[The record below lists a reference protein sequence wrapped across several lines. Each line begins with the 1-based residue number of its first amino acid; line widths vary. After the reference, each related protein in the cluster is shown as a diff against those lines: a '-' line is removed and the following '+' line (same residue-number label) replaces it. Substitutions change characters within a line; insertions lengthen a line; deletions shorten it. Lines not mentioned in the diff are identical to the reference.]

1 MPKTN
6 VLVVTMQYA
15 PDFGPS
21 GPIFTALCEDLVTLG
36 YDVTVIT
43 GVPNYNVS
51 EIEPKYRGKLF
62 FKETRNG
69 VHLIRT
75 YVYLVPKKALW
86 RRLLYHGSFNIL
98 ALLAEMRLKKP
109 DIILADAPTL
119 LSGLPLLWGSVFRKI
134 PFIYI
139 IQDIY
144 PDVLSRLGYLKNPR
158 VLKLIGDVEKFF
170 YRRAKKVTVIS
181 EGFRQ
186 NLLRKGVPDEKI
198 SITPI
203 TADIDFIHPLPKE
216 STLRA
221 KWGLD
226 GKFVVL
232 YAGNLG
238 LSQGLETV
246 IDAARQLSNCPE
258 IQFVLVGAGAT
269 QSHLQAMAE
278 QLHLENIKFFPFQP
292 REDVPLVYSIADV
305 SLVCLK
311 PEIVVESV
319 PSKTYTIMASQR
331 PIIAAVDASSEVGR
345 LLREVNCG
353 WSTPPGDS
361 TALAQAILKLSQD
374 QSQQDLMAKNGRA
387 YVVANYSRQ
396 ISSQK
401 YSALIDES
409 LMNHHL
415 S

>member
-1 MPKTN
+1 MPKAN
-6 VLVVTMQYA
+6 VLVVTLQYA

-21 GPIFTALCEDLVTLG
+21 APIYTALCEDLVKLG

-43 GVPNYNVS
+43 GVPNYDVR

-62 FKETRNG
+62 FEETRNG
-69 VHLIRT
+69 VRLIRT

-86 RRLLYHGSFNIL
+86 RRLLYHGSFNVL
-98 ALLAEMRLKKP
+98 ATLAELRLKKP

-119 LSGLPLLWGSVFRKI
+119 WSGLPLLLGSLFRKI

-139 IQDIY
+139 IHDIY
-144 PDVLSRLGYLKNPR
+144 PDVLSRLGYLNNPR
-158 VLKLIGDVEKFF
+158 ALKLIGDIEKF
-170 YRRAKKVTVIS
+170 YYHRAKKITVIS
-181 EGFRQ
+181 EGFKQ
-186 NLLRKGVPDEKI
+186 NLLRKDVPEDKI
-198 SITPI
+198 SIIPI
-203 TADIDFIHPLPKE
+203 TTDVDFIHPLPKE
-216 STLRA
+216 NTLRA
-221 KWGLD
+221 QWGLD

-246 IDAARQLSNCPE
+246 IDAARQLRDCPE
-258 IQFVLVGAGAT
+258 IQFVMVGGGAT
-269 QSHLQAMAE
+269 KADLQALAEQSHL
-278 QLHLENIKFFPFQP
+278 ENVKFYPFQP
-292 REDVPLVYSIADV
+292 REAVPEVYSVADV

-345 LLREVNCG
+345 LLSEVNCG
-353 WSTPPGDS
+353 WSTPPGDA
-361 TALAQAILKLSQD
+361 TALAQAILKLYQD
-374 QSQQDLMAKNGRA
+374 KSQQDMMAKNGRD

-396 ISSQK
+396 ISAEK
-401 YSALIDES
+401 YRALIDES
-409 LMNHHL
+409 LG
-415 S
+415 